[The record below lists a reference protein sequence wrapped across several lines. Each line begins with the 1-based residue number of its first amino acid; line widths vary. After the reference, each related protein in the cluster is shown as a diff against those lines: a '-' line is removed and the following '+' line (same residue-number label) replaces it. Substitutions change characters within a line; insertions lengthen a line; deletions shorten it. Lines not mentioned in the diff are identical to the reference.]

1 MAPAATIRS
10 GPSGYICAAAAAAA
24 ASVVSTACS
33 PLAAHT
39 NYLHRVTQADEGALS
54 LAESACLR
62 YHLRPRQEPKSL
74 MRWRVRK
81 RLDGSGHAHGLSL
94 PELPWYM
101 RVLTGDICACLPGGA
116 GSTEPVA
123 AAASPPRVRD
133 AAGWAVLAVRLEP
146 SSPRR
151 RTIAH
156 GTRSW
161 CATSPCY
168 CTVPVYHYWGRDA
181 QDHALVSVVW
191 SAAVSLQLCQASQ

>member
-1 MAPAATIRS
+1 MSSQPRGERLSALP
-10 GPSGYICAAAAAAA
+10 PQA
-24 ASVVSTACS
+24 ASGTKVLDEMEGEETAGWKWTRS
-33 PLAAHT
+33 RTLT
-39 NYLHRVTQADEGALS
+39 
-54 LAESACLR
+54 
-62 YHLRPRQEPKSL
+62 K
-74 MRWRVRK
+74 
-81 RLDGSGHAHGLSL
+81 
-94 PELPWYM
+94 LPWYM

-146 SSPRR
+146 SRPRR

-181 QDHALVSVVW
+181 QDHALVW
-191 SAAVSLQLCQASQ
+191 SAAVSL